1 MLNILNVQGRNQAAK
16 SADCRRSRKCHLPAV
31 LALGPQLTQSPHTL
45 FFLLRTY
52 FAKKEGRGVAF
63 LITAPSRFPRALGME
78 LVCCW
83 RGALTKYLNKVSGE
97 RACLDDEEKL
107 LAVMVSA
114 C

>member
-1 MLNILNVQGRNQAAK
+1 M
-16 SADCRRSRKCHLPAV
+16 
-31 LALGPQLTQSPHTL
+31 
-45 FFLLRTY
+45 
-52 FAKKEGRGVAF
+52 AF

>member
-1 MLNILNVQGRNQAAK
+1 MFQKVPSPDCPGPGTAAN
-16 SADCRRSRKCHLPAV
+16 SVP
-31 LALGPQLTQSPHTL
+31 PHP
-45 FFLLRTY
+45 FLLRTY

-63 LITAPSRFPRALGME
+63 LIIAPSRFPRAHSIE
-78 LVCCW
+78 LSCCW